1 MAVQKPKNPVVATLS
16 GAIAGGI
23 EATCVW
29 PLETIKTNLQ
39 LGTMKQ
45 HYTGML
51 SGFRYHVSEA
61 GVLSLYRGLAPVL
74 IGSIPKAGIRFGGYE
89 AIKSRMVD
97 GNEPATVWINLAA
110 GMSAGAMEAV
120 VAVTPIETI
129 KTRLIDSN
137 SGVIS
142 GTRKILATEGLR
154 GLYKGVTATIMKQAS
169 NQGLRF
175 MWFSEYKKNIP
186 SVLDRYFGVDYD
198 TLDDGPLALVSLIGG
213 MSAGCFSTL
222 GNNPFDVVKTRM
234 QGLQASQYKGTLDCV
249 AQILKKEGFLAFYSG
264 VVPRLGRVVPGQGI
278 IFMSYDSI
286 SRFVSVWIEKD
297 NQ

>member
-1 MAVQKPKNPVVATLS
+1 MVVKKSKNPVVATLS

-29 PLETIKTNLQ
+29 PMETIKTNLQ

-45 HYTGML
+45 HYSGML
-51 SGFRYHVSEA
+51 GGFRYHITEA

-89 AIKSRMVD
+89 MIKSKMVGD
-97 GNEPATVWINLAA
+97 AGQATALVNLAA
-110 GMSAGAMEAV
+110 GMCAGAVEAV

-137 SGVIS
+137 TGVIT
-142 GTRKILATEGLR
+142 GTRNIIAAEGLG

-175 MWFSEYKKNIP
+175 MWFSEYKQRVP
-186 SVLDRYFGVDYD
+186 AFLERFGVDYD
-198 TLDDGPLALVSLIGG
+198 TLGDGQLALVSLVGG
-213 MSAGCFSTL
+213 MSAGCFSTF
-222 GNNPFDVVKTRM
+222 GNNRK
-234 QGLQASQYKGTLDCV
+234 
-249 AQILKKEGFLAFYSG
+249 
-264 VVPRLGRVVPGQGI
+264 
-278 IFMSYDSI
+278 
-286 SRFVSVWIEKD
+286 
-297 NQ
+297 